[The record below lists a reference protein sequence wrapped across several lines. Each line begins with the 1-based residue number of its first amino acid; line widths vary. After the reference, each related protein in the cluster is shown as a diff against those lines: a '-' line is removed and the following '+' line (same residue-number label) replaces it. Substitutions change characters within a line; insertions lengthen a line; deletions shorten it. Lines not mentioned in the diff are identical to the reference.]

1 MSKAMIGEENVA
13 CWLYE
18 RRHKAGPA
26 GRGAPWLELPSD
38 VRGFWR
44 DEARAAISAHLAA
57 LEAAGWIVLR
67 PETRDALVSVL
78 GRVGQKDDEAWAVF
92 SQVVNALPQAPL
104 HALAAAPPTQ
114 NGDEVK
120 GCP

>member
-1 MSKAMIGEENVA
+1 MIGEDALA

-38 VRGFWR
+38 VREYWR
-44 DEARAAISAHLAA
+44 DEAAALSAHLAA
-57 LEAAGWIVLR
+57 LEAAGWKCVPTKPTEAMIKAGVDQYEQEQGGMFQGR
-67 PETRDALVSVL
+67 IRVVVERDIWPAMI
-78 GRVGQKDDEAWAVF
+78 
-92 SQVVNALPQAPL
+92 
-104 HALAAAPPTQ
+104 LAAPAQ

-120 GCP
+120 G